1 MIYLNEVMFKK
12 SRGSPSEGIVWLPQ
26 KEEMNA
32 GELRVPPQRPLRLRA
47 TSASESIRETRPPP
61 PPLLD
66 HSLILHSSLDER
78 LEDFLCQRRDRVQK
92 ETRPAAAGSAL

>member
-61 PPLLD
+61 TPSRSFPDFALKSGREIGGL
-66 HSLILHSSLDER
+66 SLSEAR
-78 LEDFLCQRRDRVQK
+78 
-92 ETRPAAAGSAL
+92 